1 MPLSFPKFILYSLF
15 RDYFSLA
22 LLVPL
27 FPHRQH
33 QENNK
38 QYEICETTSRSDAP
52 YLIISI
58 ISLGRHAISQDPID
72 KVAAA
77 ACELWQCVNK
87 SHFSSELY
95 MNSCWS
101 HSEFGELINGRIGL
115 KRLMKE
121 EEKYSAAP
129 GIIAM
134 RNKRNFILVLYDF
147 MDEAKCLSINIWV
160 LLMLKTVWKLQRIN

>member
-1 MPLSFPKFILYSLF
+1 MRKKNKQTQEDLLWGLHALKSTVDKIQIKSFLAQGKCHLVFLSSFCIHFF

-22 LLVPL
+22 LLLPL

-58 ISLGRHAISQDPID
+58 ISLGRHAISQDPIN

-77 ACELWQCVNK
+77 ACELGQCVNK

-115 KRLMKE
+115 KRLMKK
-121 EEKYSAAP
+121 EEKYCRS
-129 GIIAM
+129 
-134 RNKRNFILVLYDF
+134 KYHCH
-147 MDEAKCLSINIWV
+147 EE
-160 LLMLKTVWKLQRIN
+160 